1 MEIFYYFARMK
12 HLQSDENCRN
22 ELNKSQAELQ
32 HCIQQILTLKKNIYF
47 KQCKTNNTKGF
58 EDKNK
63 FTKIRVISGYQIFLQ
78 RIKIRFLGIYKK

>member
-32 HCIQQILTLKKNIYF
+32 HCIQQILTLKKKYTLNNA
-47 KQCKTNNTKGF
+47 KQITQKGL
-58 EDKNK
+58 K
-63 FTKIRVISGYQIFLQ
+63 TKINSQ
-78 RIKIRFLGIYKK
+78 K